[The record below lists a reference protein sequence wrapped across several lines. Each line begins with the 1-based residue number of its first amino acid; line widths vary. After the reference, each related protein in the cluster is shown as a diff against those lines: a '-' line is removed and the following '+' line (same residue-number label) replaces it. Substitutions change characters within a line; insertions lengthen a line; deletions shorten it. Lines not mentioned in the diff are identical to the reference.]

1 MQTNRL
7 DGSPP
12 PTSFYLFIILQ
23 FIDRNF
29 VVGDVSSAVL
39 CVPGSKLELILVVFS
54 LWLLGVSSA
63 FKKSY

>member
-1 MQTNRL
+1 MQTNRF
-7 DGSPP
+7 DGSAP

-39 CVPGSKLELILVVFS
+39 CVPGSKLELIRVVFS
-54 LWLLGVSSA
+54 L
-63 FKKSY
+63 